1 MTLDYCDVNNFLST
15 NFKMKDIGETSY
27 VIGIEIFHDRLQG
40 LLRSFQKAYIDKIFE
55 RFRID
60 KYSTRIIPIQKG
72 DKFSEMQCQEND
84 LEHKDMELIPYALV
98 VRSLVYVQICTWSD
112 INFVVEM
119 LGQYQ
124 SNPGMDH

>member
-15 NFKMKDIGETSY
+15 NFEMKDIGETSY

-72 DKFSEMQCQEND
+72 DKFSEM
-84 LEHKDMELIPYALV
+84 
-98 VRSLVYVQICTWSD
+98 
-112 INFVVEM
+112 
-119 LGQYQ
+119 
-124 SNPGMDH
+124 